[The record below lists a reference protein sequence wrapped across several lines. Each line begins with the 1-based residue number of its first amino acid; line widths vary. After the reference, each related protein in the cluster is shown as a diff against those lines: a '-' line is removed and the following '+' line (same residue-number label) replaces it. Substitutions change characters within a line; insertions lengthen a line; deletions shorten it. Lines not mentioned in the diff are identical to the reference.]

1 MQKFVVV
8 VAGGKGLRM
17 GSEIP
22 KQFMLLNNLPILM
35 HTLSNFFRWDNKV
48 NLILVLPENQR
59 DYWNQLC
66 LEYQFTVPHQITK
79 GGETR
84 FHSVLNGLQ
93 LVPKNTLVAIH
104 DAVRPFVSKN
114 TIQQCFD
121 EAKAKGNAI
130 PFTFI
135 PDSLRWI
142 ENGESKILNRDK
154 VIKIL
159 TPQVFQSNILHLAFQ
174 QTYQDFFTDDASV
187 IENIGEKINLV
198 EGNPENIKITTPN
211 DLIVAEAYIKHF

>member
-22 KQFMLLNNLPILM
+22 KQFMVLNHLPILM
-35 HTLSNFFRWDNKV
+35 HTLSNFYQWDNEV
-48 NLILVLPENQR
+48 NLILVLPENQSV
-59 DYWNQLC
+59 YWNNLC
-66 LEYQFTVPHQITK
+66 AKFNFTVPHKITN
-79 GGETR
+79 GGVTR

-93 LVPKNTLVAIH
+93 LVPKDSLVAIH
-104 DAVRPFVSKN
+104 DAVRPFVSKE
-114 TIQQCFD
+114 TIQKCFD
-121 EAKAKGNAI
+121 EAKVKGNAI
-130 PFTFI
+130 PFTLI
-135 PDSLRWI
+135 PDSLRWV

-154 VIKIL
+154 VVKIL

-174 QTYQDFFTDDASV
+174 QPYQDFFTDDASV
-187 IENIGEKINLV
+187 IENIGQKINLV

-211 DLIVAEAYIKHF
+211 DLIVAEAYLKQF

>member
-22 KQFMLLNNLPILM
+22 KQFMVLNHLPILM
-35 HTLSNFFRWDNKV
+35 HTLSNFYQWDNEV
-48 NLILVLPENQR
+48 NLILVLPENQL

-121 EAKAKGNAI
+121 ERIVHKVHACHCVYTQHCFKVRHC
-130 PFTFI
+130 
-135 PDSLRWI
+135 S
-142 ENGESKILNRDK
+142 SKL
-154 VIKIL
+154 
-159 TPQVFQSNILHLAFQ
+159 
-174 QTYQDFFTDDASV
+174 DFS
-187 IENIGEKINLV
+187 I
-198 EGNPENIKITTPN
+198 
-211 DLIVAEAYIKHF
+211 

>member
-22 KQFMLLNNLPILM
+22 KQFMVLNHLPILM
-35 HTLSNFFRWDNKV
+35 HTLTNFYQWDNEV

-59 DYWNQLC
+59 EYWTKLC
-66 LEYQFTVPHQITK
+66 AQFNFTIPHKITN

-93 LVPKNTLVAIH
+93 LVPKDSLVAIH
-104 DAVRPFVSKN
+104 DAVRPFVSKK
-114 TIQQCFD
+114 TIQKCFD
-121 EAKAKGNAI
+121 EAKANGNAI

-135 PDSLRWI
+135 PDSLRWV

-154 VIKIL
+154 VVKIL

-174 QTYQDFFTDDASV
+174 QPYQDFFTDDASV
-187 IENIGEKINLV
+187 IENIGQKINLV

-211 DLIVAEAYIKHF
+211 DLIIAEAYLKQF

>member
-22 KQFMLLNNLPILM
+22 KQFMVLNHLPILM
-35 HTLSNFFRWDNKV
+35 HTLSNFYQWDNEV

-59 DYWNQLC
+59 EYWTKLC
-66 LEYQFTVPHQITK
+66 TQFNFTIPHKITN

-93 LVPKNTLVAIH
+93 LVPKDSLVAIH
-104 DAVRPFVSKN
+104 DAVRPFVSKE
-114 TIQQCFD
+114 TIQKCFD
-121 EAKAKGNAI
+121 EAKVKGNAI
-130 PFTFI
+130 PYTII
-135 PDSLRWI
+135 PDSLRWV

-154 VIKIL
+154 VVKIL
-159 TPQVFQSNILHLAFQ
+159 TPQVFQSNILQLAFQ
-174 QTYQDFFTDDASV
+174 QPYQDFFTDDASV
-187 IENIGEKINLV
+187 IENIGQKINLV

-211 DLIVAEAYIKHF
+211 DLIVAEAYFKQF

>member
-1 MQKFVVV
+1 MQNYVVI

-22 KQFMLLNNLPILM
+22 KQFIVLKQLPILM
-35 HTLSNFFRWDNKV
+35 HTLSNFHQWDNEV

-59 DYWNQLC
+59 EYWTNLC
-66 LEYQFTVPHQITK
+66 AKFNFTIPHHITN

-84 FHSVLNGLQ
+84 FHSVLNGLK
-93 LVPKNTLVAIH
+93 LVPKDSLVAIH
-104 DAVRPFVSKN
+104 DAVRPFVSKE
-114 TIQQCFD
+114 TIQKCFD
-121 EAKAKGNAI
+121 EAKIKGNAI

-135 PDSLRWI
+135 PDSLRWV

-154 VIKIL
+154 VVKIL

-174 QTYQDFFTDDASV
+174 QPYQDFFTDDASV
-187 IENIGEKINLV
+187 IENIGQKINLV

-211 DLIVAEAYIKHF
+211 DLIVAEAYLKQF